1 MAAST
6 ACNICRNI
14 LVGFMLTHTE
24 DTCPLRRSAY
34 CSTCAS
40 YGHFTKSCERTIAA
54 KAVQQRDATAA
65 IKREAAATK
74 KSSKEILELPDKEE
88 CIRTFL
94 LSRSIPISQK
104 KGKNK
109 ELLYEF
115 AEANNMEVVLH

>member
-1 MAAST
+1 MAST

-24 DTCPLRRSAY
+24 ESCPLRRSAY

-40 YGHFTKSCERTIAA
+40 YGHFTKNCERTIAA
-54 KAVQQRDATAA
+54 KAVQQCDATAA
-65 IKREAAATK
+65 MKRIAVSIKRK
-74 KSSKEILELPDKEE
+74 VQKEVIELPNKEE